1 MSVDTILSPGMDNMG
16 KGKISLPN
24 DYQYDNAKPGENL
37 EANTIFGMVVELDE
51 NLEEKGSR
59 SSYASW
65 LASPDNPRFTTVI
78 ANRLWKSAFGIG
90 LIEPVDNICLL
101 YTSDAADE

>member
-1 MSVDTILSPGMDNMG
+1 MKKGKKIEDDSSLSNEERIAQLSRLGARYRGASLSVGTILSPGMDNMG

-51 NLEEKGSR
+51 NLEEKV
-59 SSYASW
+59 
-65 LASPDNPRFTTVI
+65 LARPMP
-78 ANRLWKSAFGIG
+78 AG
-90 LIEPVDNICLL
+90 LLPLIIRGLRQ
-101 YTSDAADE
+101 